1 MATFRRL
8 WRFLREASGEG
19 DYARYCAHLRA
30 HHPDRPLPSEKQF
43 YLERLKHKYARVS
56 RCC

>member
-1 MATFRRL
+1 MTTFRKI
-8 WRFLREASGEG
+8 WSILREASGET
-19 DYARYCAHLRA
+19 DYARYCQHLRA

-43 YLERLKHKYARVS
+43 YLERLNRKYARVS